1 MKKPAYFIIIFSM
14 VLVVGISM
22 LTFSMIQLFEKEEEE
37 EEVTKEEILLT
48 VDTKYSNYYS
58 GDSININ
65 GKVVDPNNNPLNDVF
80 IQVRYGDRL
89 KEFVDVS
96 PNSDGIFSHKFET
109 HPDTWFEGEYEI
121 TAFYNQTMAIKMIN
135 MRFSQGG

>member
-1 MKKPAYFIIIFSM
+1 MKKSVYSIIIPSM
-14 VLVVGISM
+14 VLVAGISV
-22 LTFSMIQLFEKEEEE
+22 LVFSTLQFSEEDAP
-37 EEVTKEEILLT
+37 KEEILLT

-58 GDSININ
+58 GDSINID

-89 KEFVDVS
+89 KEAVDVS
-96 PNSDGIFSHKFET
+96 PNSAGMFSHRFET

-121 TAFYNQTMAIKMIN
+121 AAFYNQTMAIKMIN
-135 MRFSQGG
+135 LRFPHG